1 MIRKDMNRVALL
13 LAAAVLATTA
23 YAGGKTDTKPATPAS
38 GAEASA
44 SADAAAIAALR
55 AEISQLQAQIQ
66 GQQQGQAQGQQ
77 QAAHGG
83 AGGQGGA
90 GGSGYGGEGG
100 DAKATGGDAQA
111 INEGV
116 EQAVQFSY
124 PRQAPAVAQGSIALA
139 GCGAGGNAGG
149 SNTHGAAFLGLA
161 WVTRECHGWTLA
173 QTYAALGYIKAACE
187 VANSQKA
194 ARRAQKR
201 GATLPDCNNLPVP
214 VAPAEPAPA
223 PSPAVVVVQTP
234 DLSPY
239 ATKEA
244 LDRATRQALSK

>member
-23 YAGGKTDTKPATPAS
+23 YAGGKTDTKPTTPAS

-55 AEISQLQAQIQ
+55 AEISQMQAQIQ

-83 AGGQGGA
+83 QGGA
-90 GGSGYGGEGG
+90 GGSGYGG
-100 DAKATGGDAQA
+100 AGGDAQA

-139 GCGAGGNAGG
+139 GCGAAGIAAG

-201 GATLPDCNNLPVP
+201 GATLPDCDALPVQP
-214 VAPAEPAPA
+214 VAPAPAEPA
-223 PSPAVVVVQTP
+223 PAVVVVQTP
-234 DLSPY
+234 DLSQY
-239 ATKEA
+239 VTREV
-244 LDRATRQALSK
+244 LDRVTERVLAK

>member
-23 YAGGKTDTKPATPAS
+23 YAGGKTDTKPTTPAS
-38 GAEASA
+38 GAEA

-55 AEISQLQAQIQ
+55 AEISQMQAQIQ
-66 GQQQGQAQGQQ
+66 GQQQGQTQGQQ

-83 AGGQGGA
+83 Q
-90 GGSGYGGEGG
+90 
-100 DAKATGGDAQA
+100 GGDAQA

-116 EQAVQFSY
+116 EQAVHFSY

-201 GATLPDCNNLPVP
+201 GATLPDCDALPVQP
-214 VAPAEPAPA
+214 VAPAPAEPA
-223 PSPAVVVVQTP
+223 PAVVVVQTP
-234 DLSPY
+234 DLSQY
-239 ATKEA
+239 VTREV
-244 LDRATRQALSK
+244 LDRVTERVLAK

>member
-1 MIRKDMNRVALL
+1 MIGKNTNRVALL
-13 LAAAVLATTA
+13 LAAVVLATTA
-23 YAGGKTDTKPATPAS
+23 YAGGKTDPKPTTPTTPAT

-66 GQQQGQAQGQQ
+66 GQQQGQAQGQHQ
-77 QAAHGG
+77 TAQ
-83 AGGQGGA
+83 
-90 GGSGYGGEGG
+90 GG
-100 DAKATGGDAQA
+100 DAAAN
-111 INEGV
+111 NEGV
-116 EQAVQFSY
+116 EQAVEFSY
-124 PRQAPAVAQGSIALA
+124 PRQAPSVAQGSIAIA

-149 SNTHGAAFLGLA
+149 SNTGGAAFLGFS
-161 WVTRECHGWTLA
+161 WVTPECHGWTLA
-173 QTYAALGYIKAACE
+173 QTYAAIGDVKAACE

-194 ARRAQKR
+194 ARRAAKR

>member
-23 YAGGKTDTKPATPAS
+23 YAGGKTDTKPTTPAS

-55 AEISQLQAQIQ
+55 AEISQMQAQIQ

-83 AGGQGGA
+83 Q
-90 GGSGYGGEGG
+90 GG

-124 PRQAPAVAQGSIALA
+124 PRQAPAVAQGSLALA

-201 GATLPDCNNLPVP
+201 GATLPDCDTLPVQP
-214 VAPAEPAPA
+214 VAPAPAE

-234 DLSPY
+234 DLSQY
-239 ATKEA
+239 VTREV
-244 LDRATRQALSK
+244 LDRVTERVLAK